1 MNKCTFNIL
10 KKLIN
15 NNGKPLIIKD
25 LIDKYDISSR
35 TFYNYVH
42 DINYYLQTSSISGGV
57 LIENDCLKADLDS
70 VTFTYITNH
79 ISNQMNSM
87 SFEEYKLS
95 NDERRNLII
104 LILLSNNGAV
114 KKQYFEDVLLVSRT
128 SIINDFHYVKSF
140 FSKHKITFK
149 ENTHQGL
156 EIVCDEKSRRLAT
169 IDLLLNQ
176 VFIDFETGLNPI
188 DPYTT
193 FVIDYLRL
201 DKTILVSESAI
212 KKCEEETNTT
222 LSDFDYYRLS
232 MVLSYIISRLK
243 SRNQLVRNT
252 IESNKDGAFIF
263 AEHVFSNIE
272 KIVDSNYTEIS
283 FFTEI
288 INNYKLLSYSF
299 DKEANGDDYF
309 VPLVVKDFLE
319 TLSFY
324 FKTNFIEDENL
335 IGFLNAHINCYRR
348 RVLDGEAFNNPFL
361 SQIISRYKDY
371 FEIIKE
377 NIYILENSLS
387 ISFDNDEIALLL
399 MHVLAS
405 IERKNDSDYIPRV
418 VVVCGSGN
426 ATSNYLAALIR
437 SNFKVNIVSVS
448 SLHNALTFIK
458 KDHVDLVIST
468 IPCSLPQI
476 NVVVVDPYLKDD
488 DKKNIQNALNSITK
502 NTTQVDFYNSVII
515 EDEISNYTKQIP
527 NLETIIM
534 PDLIKLDVNVSNW
547 KEAIIASGE
556 LLLWEKCIT
565 VNYLQQMIQLVD
577 KYGPYIVIADG
588 VAFAHASPSQGS
600 LRNGISIVRLNNP
613 IEFGKDE
620 FDPVK
625 IVVGCSI
632 LESQENLNSLLQ
644 IMKLIKSPSFYK
656 TVESAKDKDEIL
668 KLFMEGNTNNE
679 EN

>member
-25 LIDKYDISSR
+25 LIEKYDISSR

-42 DINYYLQTSSISGGV
+42 DINYYLKTNNISGGV
-57 LIENDCLKADLDS
+57 LIENDTLKADLDTI
-70 VTFTYITNH
+70 TFTY

-87 SFEEYKLS
+87 SFEDYKLS
-95 NDERRNLII
+95 NEERRNLII

-128 SIINDFHYVKSF
+128 SIINDLHYVKSF

-176 VFIDFETGLNPI
+176 VFNDFENGLNPI
-188 DPYTT
+188 DPCTA
-193 FVIDYLRL
+193 FINGYLKL
-201 DKTILVSESAI
+201 DKTIFVSETAI
-212 KKCEEETNTT
+212 KKCEEETNAT

-252 IESNKDGAFIF
+252 IDSNKDGTFIF
-263 AEHVFSNIE
+263 SEHIYSNIE
-272 KIVDSNYTEIS
+272 KIVDFNYTEIN
-283 FFTEI
+283 FFSEI

-299 DKEANGDDYF
+299 NKETSGDDYF

-319 TLSFY
+319 TLSFC
-324 FKTNFIEDENL
+324 FKTNLIEDENL
-335 IGFLNAHINCYRR
+335 ISFLNAHVNCYRR
-348 RVLDGEAFNNPFL
+348 RVLDGETFKNPFL

-437 SNFKVNIVSVS
+437 SNFKVNIISVS

-468 IPCSLPQI
+468 IPCSLPDI

-488 DKKNIQNALNSITK
+488 DKKNIQDALNSIAN
-502 NTTQVDFYNSVII
+502 NTAQVEFTNLDII

-527 NLETIIM
+527 NLETIIK
-534 PDLIKLDVNVSNW
+534 PDLIKLDVNVSDW

-600 LRNGISIVRLNNP
+600 LRNGISIVRLSNP
-613 IEFGKDE
+613 VKFGKEE
-620 FDPVK
+620 FDQVK

-656 TVESAKDKDEIL
+656 TVDAAKDKDEIL
-668 KLFMEGNTNNE
+668 KLFMEGNNRDE

>member
-35 TFYNYVH
+35 TFYNYIH
-42 DINYYLQTSSISGGV
+42 DINYYLQTNNISGGV
-57 LIENDCLKADLDS
+57 LIENDTLKADLDT
-70 VTFTYITNH
+70 VTFTYI
-79 ISNQMNSM
+79 SSQMNSM

-114 KKQYFEDVLLVSRT
+114 KKQYFEYVLLVSRT
-128 SIINDFHYVKSF
+128 SIINDLHYVKSF

-176 VFIDFETGLNPI
+176 VFNDFENGLNPI
-188 DPYTT
+188 DPYNTL
-193 FVIDYLRL
+193 IIAYLRL
-201 DKTILVSESAI
+201 DKTTYVSETAI
-212 KKCEEETNTT
+212 KKCEEETNAT

-252 IESNKDGAFIF
+252 IDSNNDGAFIF
-263 AEHVFSNIE
+263 SEHIFSNIE
-272 KIVDSNYTEIS
+272 KIVDSNYTEIC
-283 FFTEI
+283 FFADI

-299 DKEANGDDYF
+299 NKETNADDYF

-324 FKTNFIEDENL
+324 FKTNLIEDENL
-335 IGFLNAHINCYRR
+335 ISFLNAHVNCYRR
-348 RVLDGEAFNNPFL
+348 RILDGETFKNPFL

-371 FEIIKE
+371 FEIIKD

-448 SLHNALTFIK
+448 SLHNALSFIK

-468 IPCSLPQI
+468 IPCSLPEM

-488 DKKNIQNALNSITK
+488 DKKNIQNALNSITN
-502 NTTQVDFYNSVII
+502 NTTQVNFSNSDII
-515 EDEISNYTKQIP
+515 EDEISIYTKQIP
-527 NLETIIM
+527 NLETIIK

-588 VAFAHASPSQGS
+588 VAFAHASPSHGS

-613 IEFGKDE
+613 IKFGKEE

-625 IVVGCSI
+625 IIVGCSI

-656 TVESAKDKDEIL
+656 TVDSAKDKDEIL
-668 KLFMEGNTNNE
+668 KLFMEGNNNE
-679 EN
+679 KN